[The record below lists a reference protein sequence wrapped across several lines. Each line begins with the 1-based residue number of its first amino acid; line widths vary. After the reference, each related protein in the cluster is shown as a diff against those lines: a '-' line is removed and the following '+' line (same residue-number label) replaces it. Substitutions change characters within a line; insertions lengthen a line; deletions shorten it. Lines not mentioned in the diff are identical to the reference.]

1 MLSQPPGRIGRDW
14 IAAHVPH
21 AASMCLLD
29 AVLDW
34 GAGHVLCEADNH
46 RRADHPLRQYGR
58 LGAACGLE
66 YAAQAMAVHAA
77 LTAPPLE
84 PTQARPGMLVSARGL
99 TLHVSR
105 LDDVEAPLQVR
116 AERLGAGPD
125 MLLYEF
131 NVHAGGR
138 LLVDGRASIL
148 LGGAPFTEAITR

>member
-84 PTQARPGMLVSARGL
+84 PTQARPGRLVSARGL